1 MKQNQLIWD
10 EIKLFMSLPNRAGI
24 ITRMDSIH
32 DGEDIRMLVML
43 VMLND

>member
-1 MKQNQLIWD
+1 
-10 EIKLFMSLPNRAGI
+10 MSLPNRAGI
-24 ITRMDSIH
+24 ITPMDSIQ